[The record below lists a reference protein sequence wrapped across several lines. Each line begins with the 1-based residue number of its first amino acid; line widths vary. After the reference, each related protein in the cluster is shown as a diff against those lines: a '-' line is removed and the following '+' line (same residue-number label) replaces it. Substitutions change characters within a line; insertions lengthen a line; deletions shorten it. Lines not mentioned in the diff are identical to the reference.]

1 MKTHDTSM
9 ASSTAMNKVNFNYQ
23 ILGDSLS
30 FDKTKGK
37 YVGKL

>member
-9 ASSTAMNKVNFNYQ
+9 ASAAMDKVNFNYQ

-37 YVGKL
+37 YVDKL